1 MTDYETLGTTLHS
14 TAPIG
19 IKLLNT
25 VLDLHFSR
33 GREKAVAE
41 ASSTLLNAV
50 SNRLMRYAS
59 VGNRSVPVD
68 WHKMIIEYPVMIR
81 RLAAAS
87 VVKSLED
94 SGYTITCIHT
104 PKPYVLSRV
113 DGQDGFRVFITK
125 EESTP

>member
-1 MTDYETLGTTLHS
+1 MNDYETLGTALYS
-14 TAPIG
+14 TTPIG
-19 IKLLNT
+19 IKFLNT